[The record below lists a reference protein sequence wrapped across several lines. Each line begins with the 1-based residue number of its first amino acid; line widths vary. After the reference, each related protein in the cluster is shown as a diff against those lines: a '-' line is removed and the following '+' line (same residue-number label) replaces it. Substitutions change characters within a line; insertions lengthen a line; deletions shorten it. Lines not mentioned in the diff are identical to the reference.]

1 MNKLLITETILRDAH
16 QSQAATR
23 MRTEDMLPVLDKL
36 DKVGYFSLECW
47 GGATYDACLRFLN
60 EDPWDRLRALKEGLP
75 NTKLQ
80 MLLRGQNL
88 LGYKHYA
95 DDVVDLFI
103 KKSIENGIDIL
114 RIFDALNDVRN
125 LKQAIESTKKY
136 GGICEAAL
144 SYTTSPVHNIEY
156 FVDLSKTLVN
166 MGADIICIK
175 DMANLLLPY
184 DAFTLVKEI
193 KSAVNVPVHLHT
205 HNTTGTGSMTYLK
218 AIEAGVDIIDT
229 ALSPLANGTSQPATE
244 SIVAT
249 LQGTDRETGLDLT
262 LLTEISE
269 HFKKVA
275 DRLKSEGYLNPKVLN
290 VDVNTLLYQ
299 VPGGMLS
306 NLINQLKEQ
315 GASDKLP
322 EVLAEVPKVRKDMG
336 YPPLVTPT
344 SQIVGTQ
351 AVLNVVLG
359 ERYKMVT
366 KEIKGL
372 LKGEYGKLPAEPD
385 PEVLK
390 KCIGNEERI
399 TCRPADLLK
408 PEYENYKAEMLKYYT
423 KEEDVLSYCM
433 FPQVSEKFFKYRA
446 NLHKRTFTVEVDGKK
461 YKVEIE
467 DKDYVAPE
475 TPKTPVAVA
484 ENVQPAASQN
494 APAPAASNPTGGT
507 QMRAPMPGTVLKLCV
522 ANGTRVKKGDVI
534 LVLEAMKMENDIASP
549 CDGIINY
556 AISKGSSV
564 NTQDLL
570 ATIG

>member
-193 KSAVNVPVHLHT
+193 KPAVNVPVHLHT

-467 DKDYVAPE
+467 DKDYVATE
-475 TPKTPVAVA
+475 APKTPVAA
-484 ENVQPAASQN
+484 TKTVQPAATQN
-494 APAPAASNPTGGT
+494 APAPAASNTTGGT

-522 ANGTRVKKGDVI
+522 ANGTKVKKGDVI

-549 CDGIINY
+549 CDGVINY